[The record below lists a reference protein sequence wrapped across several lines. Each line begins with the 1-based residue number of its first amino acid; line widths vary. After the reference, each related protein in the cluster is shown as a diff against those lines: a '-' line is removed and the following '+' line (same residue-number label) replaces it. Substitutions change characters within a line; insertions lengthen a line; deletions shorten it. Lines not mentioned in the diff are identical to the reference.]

1 MTNRETLEFLF
12 AGKLIDI
19 RRSALFD
26 TAPPELP
33 TDLDFDRVEG
43 MLLGLAVGDSLGNTT
58 EGLLPASRRLHHG
71 EVRDYLPNE
80 HAGRRRLGLPSDDT
94 QLAFWTLD
102 QLLEDGRLEPERLG
116 ARFAAQRIFGI
127 GSTVRE
133 FLGNLQRGREWY
145 RCGPKS
151 AGNGALMRI
160 APVLIPHLRAP
171 SAELWVDTALA
182 AMLTHN
188 DSASISACLAVV
200 SVLWQLL
207 AMKEPPPPAW
217 WLESYVRVARELE
230 TGDAYRPRGGAYS
243 GFAGPLWRFVE
254 QFVAEAHDKDL
265 PTLEACEGW
274 YSGAYLLETVPSVL
288 YILMRHAGSFE
299 EAVVR
304 AVNDTRDNDTVAA
317 IVGALAGALHGRRG
331 IPRQWLARHSGRT
344 GEQDD
349 GRISLILGRARA
361 RFAPQASGGKAG
373 P

>member
-12 AGKLIDI
+12 ARRLIDI
-19 RRSALFD
+19 RRGGLFD
-26 TAPPELP
+26 APPPALP
-33 TDLDFDRVEG
+33 ADLDFDRVEG
-43 MLLGLAVGDSLGNTT
+43 MMLGLAVGDSLGNTT

-71 EVRDYLPNE
+71 EIRDYLPNE
-80 HAGRRRLGLPSDDT
+80 HAGKRRLGLPSDDT

-102 QLLEDGRLEPERLG
+102 QLLVDGRLDPNQLG
-116 ARFAAQRIFGI
+116 ARFAAQRIFGM

-133 FLGNLQRGREWY
+133 FLGNLQQGREWY
-145 RCGPKS
+145 RCGPRS

-171 SAELWVDTALA
+171 STELWVDTALA

-188 DSASISACLAVV
+188 DSASISACLATVWM
-200 SVLWQLL
+200 LWHLL
-207 AMKEPPPPAW
+207 AMKDPPPPAW
-217 WLESYVRVARELE
+217 WLNSYVRVARELE
-230 TGDAYRPRGGAYS
+230 TGNAYRPRGGTYA
-243 GFAGPLWRFVE
+243 GFAGPLWQFVE
-254 QFVAEAHDKDL
+254 QFLTEAHRKDL
-265 PTLEACEGW
+265 STLTACEAW

-288 YILMRHAGSFE
+288 YILMRHGASFE

-344 GEQDD
+344 GDRDD
-349 GRISLILGRARA
+349 GRIFLILDRARA
-361 RFAPQASGGKAG
+361 RFTPRAP
-373 P
+373 